1 MLSRTARL
9 IIPLAI
15 VAIAAGAYLLDRQ
28 RPVDEAAILELETT
42 MQSTALELQERL
54 DADINARQLAEEK
67 SRSETED
74 GLKLAGLC
82 NAWIEFDANHPSES
96 TAVNRDRACGNYRRY
111 ITTGELPELEAE
123 PP

>member
-1 MLSRTARL
+1 MLSRTAKL
-9 IIPLAI
+9 IIPVAV
-15 VAIAAGAYLLDRQ
+15 VAIATVAYLIDRQ
-28 RPVDEAAILELETT
+28 RPVDEAALDELEST

-67 SRSETED
+67 ARTETDE
-74 GLKLAGLC
+74 GLKLASLC

-96 TAVNRDRACGNYRRY
+96 TEENRDRACGNYRRY